1 MVFSHWSFQHLWLKF
16 CFVIMTIDWWS
27 INYHNSDHHGHC
39 HPAAWEFQ
47 VRNSKDPVAVLLEV
61 YIEANRWGGSFMHL
75 LDTIC
80 LACLISMAIS
90 CPLYAL
96 QKVGSWRWRICWW
109 SEAGICQVGGG
120 TPTKS
125 SRLENLQ
132 VLFEFELIGFVI
144 LFIKPGESKTL
155 WCSNHCPHQG
165 DVGWVSGGGLQEAW
179 HQVWSFR
186 WRVHVWGAGQW
197 SSNHHIS

>member
-1 MVFSHWSFQHLWLKF
+1 MA
-16 CFVIMTIDWWS
+16 T
-27 INYHNSDHHGHC
+27 GHC
-39 HPAAWEFQ
+39 HPATWEFQ

-80 LACLISMAIS
+80 LACLISMALS
-90 CPLYAL
+90 CCLYAL

-132 VLFEFELIGFVI
+132 ALLVICRIELMHNAHVFCL
-144 LFIKPGESKTL
+144 LFISLQAKFFGLTL
-155 WCSNHCPHQG
+155 NLTQG
-165 DVGWVSGGGLQEAW
+165 NVSWGSGGGIQEDW
-179 HQVWSFR
+179 HQVWSFW
-186 WRVHVWGAGQW
+186 WRVYVWGSGQW
-197 SSNHHIS
+197 SSNHHLS